1 MTFIIP
7 CLWWNDKLV
16 ATFIPEMKN
25 ILVPTDFS
33 ENSLNALKYAQV
45 LFSSRECNFYILYV
59 GTLLDTKKDSET
71 LEVIDEDAT
80 ENSKQRLTELV
91 EGIRDQNNNANH
103 YFYALHEYGFFI
115 PTIKKYLEGQHIDLI
130 VMGTRGATGIKQK
143 VVGSNAGDVI
153 TKVQCN
159 TLVIPKEVD
168 FSKPGEI
175 AFPSDFNIFYSHQI
189 LKAVAEMMQLG
200 NGKLRIMNALK
211 EGDTLNQ
218 EQEVNKEFLLDY
230 MEETFPDRFSFHTI
244 TNKSV
249 KSAIQCFVESR
260 SIDMMVMV
268 AKNLN
273 FIQQILFDSIVEK
286 ISFHTKIPFYVI
298 HE

>member
-1 MTFIIP
+1 
-7 CLWWNDKLV
+7 
-16 ATFIPEMKN
+16 MKN

-33 ENSLNALKYAQV
+33 ENSKNALRYAQV
-45 LFSSRECNFYILYV
+45 LFSSLECNFYVLYV
-59 GTLLDTKKDSET
+59 GTLLDTQTDSFRASSKMSK
-71 LEVIDEDAT
+71 VIHT
-80 ENSKQRLTELV
+80 ENTKEKLV
-91 EGIRDQNNNANH
+91 DLVDECKRHSTDANH

-115 PTIKKYLEGQHIDLI
+115 QSIKRNLEEHHIDLI
-130 VMGTRGATGIKQK
+130 VMGTNGASGIKGK

-159 TLVIPKEVD
+159 TLVIPEEVV
-168 FSKPGEI
+168 FSMPREI
-175 AFPSDFNIFYSHQI
+175 AFPTDFNIFYTHGI
-189 LKAVAEMMQLG
+189 LSSMAEMLQLDK
-200 NGKLRIMNALK
+200 GKCRVMNVTK
-211 EGDTLNQ
+211 DGDFLST
-218 EQEVNKEFLLDY
+218 EQKMNREYLFDY
-230 MEETFPDRFSFHTI
+230 LEETCPKRYSFHTI
-244 TNKSV
+244 TNKNV

-260 SIDMMVMV
+260 DIEMIIMV